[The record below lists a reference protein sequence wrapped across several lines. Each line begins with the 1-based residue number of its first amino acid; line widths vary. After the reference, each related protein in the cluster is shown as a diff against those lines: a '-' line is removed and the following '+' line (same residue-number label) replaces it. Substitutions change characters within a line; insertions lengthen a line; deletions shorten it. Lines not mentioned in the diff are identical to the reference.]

1 MRQFPTTNS
10 QLPTTPNSQFPI
22 ESCWEL
28 RVGSWEW
35 LGSWRLG
42 IGSLVAA
49 LSIAG
54 AACGKKGPPLAPI
67 VHIPAAVEHIE
78 ARRRGN
84 DVALTVTVPAKNI
97 DGTIPVDV
105 GRIEVFAFTGTT
117 APPVSRFI
125 ELGARIG
132 TITIPP
138 QNPDAPPEALP
149 SPGTPIPG
157 GPATVVESLTSEAL
171 VGMPI
176 PPAPTPKRA
185 LSPLP
190 NAAAATVETG
200 PLRRFYYAVAFSP
213 RGRPGPPSMIAELRL
228 TTLPDPPA
236 DVKATFIADSVQL
249 EWEPSGGL
257 LGFLLEHA
265 LAPELSPLDNP
276 LPEPVTEKATEPASV
291 APLQGPTRYNV
302 YREIAPL
309 EETVDPS
316 KPVSTKPA
324 GEVGKPPGEGDVTPP
339 PLGEGAP
346 VNPAPLDVLTFVDP
360 LSALDGRQRCYVVR
374 AIRGDGAQAVEGMP
388 SQRHCVEPVD
398 DFPPEPPTRLSA
410 MSSEGAI
417 TLIWEPNAEPDIA
430 GYLVLRGEAGDA
442 TLTPVTDTVVTE
454 ARFIDRTVKPGVR
467 YVYAV
472 QAIDSRLPRPNV
484 SGESARVE
492 ETAR

>member
-1 MRQFPTTNS
+1 MSFGAKAEK
-10 QLPTTPNSQFPI
+10 LV
-22 ESCWEL
+22 
-28 RVGSWEW
+28 VGS
-35 LGSWRLG
+35 
-42 IGSLVAA
+42 SLAA
-49 LSIAG
+49 LVIASV
-54 AACGKKGPPLAPI
+54 ACGKKGPPLAPI

-84 DVALTVTVPAKNI
+84 DVSLTVTVPAKNI

-132 TITIPP
+132 TITVPP
-138 QNPDAPPEALP
+138 QNPDAPPEAAPL
-149 SPGTPIPG
+149 PGTPVPG
-157 GPATVVESLTSEAL
+157 GPATVVESLTPEAL
-171 VGMPI
+171 VAMTI
-176 PPAPTPKRA
+176 PPAPAAKRA
-185 LSPLP
+185 LAPLP
-190 NAAAATVETG
+190 NAPAAAVETG

-228 TTLPDPPA
+228 TTLPDPPT
-236 DVKATFIADSVQL
+236 DVKATYIADSVQL

-257 LGFLLEHA
+257 LGFLLERA

-276 LPEPVTEKATEPASV
+276 LPEPATEKAIEPASV

-309 EETVDPS
+309 
-316 KPVSTKPA
+316 STKPE
-324 GEVGKPPGEGDVTPP
+324 GEVGPKPPGEGGKPPGEVPP
-339 PLGEGAP
+339 IPLGEGAP
-346 VNPAPLDVLTFVDP
+346 VNPAPLNVLTFVDP
-360 LSALDGRQRCYVVR
+360 LSGLDGRQRCYVVR
-374 AIRGDGAQAVEGMP
+374 AVRGDGAQAVEGLP
-388 SQRHCVEPVD
+388 SQRQCVEPVD

-410 MSSEGAI
+410 VTSESAI
-417 TLIWEPNAEPDIA
+417 TLMWEPNAEPDIA

-484 SGESARVE
+484 SGESARLE